1 MRRVLTAFA
10 VIALLA
16 SGCHEKPQPAELDTS
31 GNATDRNPATG
42 TTGTGEPLSQATQTA
57 AAATGALG
65 TIAPSAA
72 STGTQPL
79 VSGTADVH
87 AANTVTTST
96 IQGPKG
102 TSTASVATP
111 TQTTSTVKH

>member
-1 MRRVLTAFA
+1 MRRVLSALA

-16 SGCHEKPQPAELDTS
+16 SGCREKPQPAETKTD

-42 TTGTGEPLSQATQTA
+42 TTGTGEPASQATQTA

-72 STGTQPL
+72 ATSTEPV

-111 TQTTSTVKH
+111 TQTTATVKH